1 MRCNLL
7 QKAILQ
13 KADILSPEPSGRI
26 FVQLRSGV
34 KQQFEKAMET
44 VTKFFKE
51 ENDFLYQ
58 KGEVKGRE
66 EKGLEV
72 VTNLI
77 VNLGLPDE
85 EAAVIAGV
93 SVNYVKGVREGLKK

>member
-1 MRCNLL
+1 
-7 QKAILQ
+7 
-13 KADILSPEPSGRI
+13 
-26 FVQLRSGV
+26 
-34 KQQFEKAMET
+34 MET

-51 ENDFLYQ
+51 EKDFLYQ
-58 KGEVKGRE
+58 KGEVKGIEKGIVKGREEGRE

-85 EAAVIAGV
+85 EVAVIAGV
-93 SVNYVKGVREGLKK
+93 SVSFVKSVRVGLKK